1 LCCFA
6 CTPKV
11 TCHHLSAM
19 AHKDCRLRVGLSDP
33 HPASLRL
40 AAFVRDFFQLAAGI
54 IIRSSNVSRHSVF
67 GVSHVNDVVFFI
79 ENGSIQAG
87 QVWAHV
93 DKGSDAAPDA
103 HTLLQA
109 FELVNMDRKAGTAM
123 WRVPEKYDFIPT
135 GSIVD
140 VAVWNA
146 YDAGVVRTILPR
158 DL

>member
-1 LCCFA
+1 M
-6 CTPKV
+6 TN
-11 TCHHLSAM
+11 
-19 AHKDCRLRVGLSDP
+19 KDCRLRVGLVNP
-33 HPASLRL
+33 HKAPQRL
-40 AAFVRDFFQLAAGI
+40 VAFVREFFKLSADI
-54 IIRSSNVSRHSVF
+54 LIRSSNISRHSAF

-103 HTLLQA
+103 HTLIQA
-109 FELVNMDRKAGTAM
+109 FEIVDMDRKQGTAI
-123 WRVPEKYDFIPT
+123 WRVPDKYDFIQT

-140 VAVWNA
+140 VAVWSE
-146 YDAGVVRTILPR
+146 YDAGVIRTILPR